1 MEYGKTRKNRRTSKV
16 GRAGGCGGTKDL
28 ACLYLQGGSGFK
40 RDVEKY
46 LEWMTKAAEQ
56 GDAGAQFN
64 LGMSFGMDYN
74 EVPISKKHKDMPDI
88 SIAGECECDP
98 DHGIAIGF
106 RDMNFLGV
114 GPEDYAGF

>member
-1 MEYGKTRKNRRTSKV
+1 MWRHKRILPFS
-16 GRAGGCGGTKDL
+16 
-28 ACLYLQGGSGFK
+28 LQGGSGFK

-64 LGMSFGMDYN
+64 LGMSLGMDYN